1 MRNAT
6 REAGVLGAWTD
17 SGTKTRMETAQEIR
31 DHGGE
36 AQAAK
41 VSVATKERTQCKK
54 YRHLP

>member
-1 MRNAT
+1 
-6 REAGVLGAWTD
+6 
-17 SGTKTRMETAQEIR
+17 METAQEIR